1 MAKPNAQ
8 PSATRGSPL
17 QRFILL
23 RLLLIV
29 MLPMLAVA
37 SINLW
42 LASQQLEQKARQQ
55 FEQQAEQNAKLLQR
69 WLNMRLADA
78 RLYARGAG
86 LDTITQRLVDH
97 WQKTQLPAPE
107 FIATPLWQSIHQ
119 AYQQRTRALPLHD
132 QLFHNLLLIS
142 RDGTVLLSARPT
154 SWLGQNLLQEKRP
167 SPLSTSI
174 KATLSDGLDHLS
186 TAQPLAGGFSSW
198 YVDTLGDAGL
208 VALQLDFSQLEH
220 IVAPLHGQRR
230 NLIVN
235 QQGELRTP
243 LPAFVDSTSSGQAHK
258 ALTTEFSDVGLTDY
272 LSFDGVAVTGMRHTV
287 SAADQTW
294 YLITETPTA
303 ELSQAARYLWHT
315 VALYVLA
322 AALLSIA
329 AAALLARH
337 LAAPIQRLSQP
348 DSALTTAASSSII
361 ELEQI
366 RQELQNNNKR
376 HQQQQDL
383 INDSLLKSHQ
393 HLAQLSDQKEALDQ
407 HCIILLVGPDGR
419 IKNANRHFC
428 RLSGYQPEELLNK
441 TLDELDPEPFGT
453 SGWHINRALQQG
465 QSWTGV
471 VHGHDRHCQSFWLQA
486 TVIPLRRQQGT
497 MYVCTDI
504 SVQQRTQQVLT
515 ELHQITSDNH
525 LNLERRI
532 NAMLELGCRVFELPI
547 GIVSD
552 IQGNTYTVRY
562 VQAPEGALSRGDQFN
577 LGDTYCVHTLMA
589 NAPIAYHHAGHS
601 DIAEH
606 PCYQK
611 FKLESYVGSPLFIQG
626 QRRGTVNFSGPELRS
641 QPFSA
646 QELELVQLIS
656 QWVGLEIGRAQGQQ
670 ALQRQDRLLQQV
682 STQARIG
689 GWEVNLVEQEVY
701 WSDMTRAIHR
711 VPDDFVPTLE
721 QGIEFYKAGASR
733 ERIQEVV
740 QRAIEHGTPWDET
753 LQIVTYDG
761 HDIWVQARGQ
771 AEFRKDQCVRLFGSF
786 QDINDQVLEQH
797 RNELVLRSTAVG
809 VWDWQLDSGKTQF
822 NERWA
827 EIVGYSLA
835 ELEPTT
841 IDTWMSLAH
850 PDDLAE
856 SERLLQQH
864 WQGESEYYVCEARM
878 RHKEGH
884 WIWVLDTGQVIE
896 WSEDGNPLR
905 MIGTHLDISE
915 RKRSEQALAT
925 LNQRLSLARDAAG
938 MGIWEVDIKTGH
950 VIWDDGMFELFGVR
964 PESFNHSAQDWLNCV
979 HPADREQ
986 AAEAFK
992 RSVSDRHSMNSEFR
1006 IISHPDGLRYIQ
1018 ANAQVVTDDD
1028 GNAERVIGA
1037 NYDITALRQQQQ
1049 QAERALSLIEAS
1061 LEATD
1066 NGVLVTSTEGRI
1078 LRWNHRLLEMWRL
1091 QSHQLQGKTHKQLLQ
1106 HIVPQLQRAQ
1116 GVSQQMQ
1123 ELYANP
1129 EQGAFDLL
1137 ECADGRVFERSSL
1150 PMMVEHQAIGRVW
1163 NYRDI
1168 TSQQRNQKALIEA
1181 RQQAEA
1187 ALLAKSQFL
1196 ASMSHEIRTPMN
1208 GIIGMLELMRNTP
1221 LTEEQQHRISLARS
1235 SAQSL
1240 LSLINDILDFSKI
1253 EAQKLTLAA
1262 ERYDLVA
1269 MAGDCVE
1276 GLAQLAQDK
1285 DLELIL
1291 DTSAIQCQHILG
1303 DEGRSR
1309 QVLTNL
1315 VGNAIKFTETGDIEV
1330 CLQTSA
1336 ADKRP
1341 CRVEVA
1347 IRDTG
1352 IGIPADALASLF
1364 DAFSQVDASHSR
1376 RFGGTGLGLA
1386 IVRQLLQLMQGD
1398 IHVDSELGHGSVF
1411 TAHWY
1416 VDEGWSRQAASQ
1428 PKRQILIVT
1437 SHSKLAH
1444 SISAMLSH
1452 LNADSTTCL
1461 TVEQALSQ
1469 AKPGQFDTVL
1479 MDHSLALSE
1488 NAQGQLASHQLQ
1500 QQADCRLVMMTPMHF
1515 HSEPDALNQAG
1526 IDWWFPKPV
1535 TEQDLLR
1542 ALDESASS
1550 RWQQR
1555 DSFLGQ
1561 GSWQHLLLVEDN
1573 QINQLVASELLGAM
1587 GYRVSIADNG
1597 RQALAL
1603 LQPSSDPIELILM
1616 DCQMPDM
1623 DGYEATRRIRAGEAG
1638 PAAAELPIIA
1648 MTANAMEGD
1657 KQSCLEAGMDD
1668 YLSKPVN
1675 VQAVQ
1680 QKLNQWLQAPIP
1692 NPTPNPTPKAAAA
1705 IDAPSPTSPAAPKS
1719 THRSEA
1725 QRETVN
1731 EADTSQGEV
1740 TQNKE
1745 TIEPIWLSDEAL
1757 QRMMGNETLLK
1768 RLLDLFLQ
1776 EQPGRIEALKQS
1788 QQQGNGPAINA
1799 EAHTIKGAAAN
1810 LGAEQ
1815 VRRLAEQLEHNS
1827 RQAPDD
1833 DHSTAIAELEQA
1845 IQRFSLHIQSLQAA
1859 DEPAKQPSPS
1869 RDQLSEA
1876 DIAELRQLQIE
1887 LELANY
1893 IDSNDYAVLH
1903 TELSE
1908 PALAQQLLTIRQA
1921 IDRFDSETAN
1931 AQLQA
1936 VLRRFS

>member
-8 PSATRGSPL
+8 QSATRGSPL

-23 RLLLIV
+23 RLLLI
-29 MLPMLAVA
+29 MILPMLAVA

-42 LASQQLEQKARQQ
+42 FASQQLEQKARQQ

-78 RLYARGAG
+78 RLYAHGAG
-86 LDTITQRLVDH
+86 LDVITQRLVDH
-97 WQKTQLPAPE
+97 WQKTQLSAPE
-107 FIATPLWQSIHQ
+107 FIATPLWQSIHK
-119 AYQQRTRALPLHD
+119 AYQQRTEALSLHD

-154 SWLGQNLLQEKRP
+154 PLLGQNLLRDP
-167 SPLSTSI
+167 VSPALRRTVEN
-174 KATLSDGLDHLS
+174 TLTDDLDHLS
-186 TAQPLAGGFSSW
+186 SAQPLDGGFSSW
-198 YVDTLGDAGL
+198 YVDDLGKSGL
-208 VALQLDFSQLEH
+208 VALQLNFSQLKSF
-220 IVAPLHGQRR
+220 VAPIDGELRQ
-230 NLIVN
+230 LIIN
-235 QQGELRTP
+235 QKGELRTS
-243 LPAFVDSTSSGQAHK
+243 LPAFSNSTSSGQPRK
-258 ALTTEFSDVGLTDY
+258 ALTIAFNDQDLQRY
-272 LSFDGVAVTGMRHTV
+272 RSFDGVDVVGIRHAVT
-287 SAADQTW
+287 AADQTW
-294 YLITETPTA
+294 YLLSETPA
-303 ELSQAARYLWHT
+303 SRLLDAAKRLWHT
-315 VALYVLA
+315 IALYIAA
-322 AALLSIA
+322 AALLSII

-348 DSALTTAASSSII
+348 ETSILAEPGSAII

-366 RQELQNNNKR
+366 RQELKNNIER
-376 HQQQQDL
+376 QQQQQDL

-393 HLAQLSDQKEALDQ
+393 HLAQLSDQKEVLDQ
-407 HCIILLVGPDGR
+407 HCIILLVGSDGR
-419 IKNANRHFC
+419 IKTANKHFC
-428 RLSGYQPEELLNK
+428 RLTGYQPEELIDKPLA
-441 TLDELDPEPFGT
+441 ELEPEPFGA

-471 VHGHDRHCQSFWLQA
+471 VHGHDRAQQSFWLQA
-486 TVIPLRRQQGT
+486 TVIPLRRDQGT

-515 ELHQITSDNH
+515 ELHQITSDTS
-525 LNLERRI
+525 LNLEQRI
-532 NAMLELGCRVFELPI
+532 NAILELGCRVFELPI

-552 IQGNTYTVRY
+552 IRSNTYTVRY
-562 VQAPEGALSRGDQFN
+562 VQAPEGALSSGDQFT

-589 NAPIAYHHAGHS
+589 NAPVAYHHAGHS

-606 PCYQK
+606 PCYQN

-626 QRRGTVNFSGPELRS
+626 QRRGTVNFSGPEPRS

-646 QELELVQLIS
+646 QELELVQLLS
-656 QWVGLEIGRAQGQQ
+656 QWVGQEIGRDHNQQ
-670 ALQRQDRLLQQV
+670 TLQRQGRLLQQV
-682 STQARIG
+682 SRQARIG
-689 GWEVNLVEQEVY
+689 AWEVNLIDQEVH
-701 WSDMTRAIHR
+701 WSEMTRIIHR
-711 VPDDFVPTLE
+711 VPDDFVPTIE
-721 QGIEFYKAGASR
+721 KGIEFYKEGASR
-733 ERIQEVV
+733 NRIQAAI
-740 QRAIEHGTPWDET
+740 QLAIEQGTPWDET

-761 HDIWVQARGQ
+761 HEIWVQARGQ
-771 AEFRKDQCVRLFGSF
+771 AEFQHDRCVRLFGSF
-786 QDINDQVLEQH
+786 QDVNEQLLEQH

-864 WQGESEYYVCEARM
+864 WQGETEYYVCEARM
-878 RHKEGH
+878 RHKDGH

-896 WSEDGNPLR
+896 WSEDGKPLR

-915 RKRSEQALAT
+915 RKRSEHKLAT

-938 MGIWEVDIKTGH
+938 MGIWEVDLSTGH
-950 VIWDDGMFELFGVR
+950 LDWDDGMYRLYGLD
-964 PESFNHSAQDWLNCV
+964 ESEFHNQVENWVSCL
-979 HPADREQ
+979 HPADREH
-986 AAEAFK
+986 ATNEFK
-992 RSVSDRHSMNSEFR
+992 NSVSERRNFDSEFR

-1018 ANAQVVTDDD
+1018 ANAQIVTDDD

-1066 NGVLVTSTEGRI
+1066 NGVLVTGANGRI

-1091 QSHQLQGKTHKQLLQ
+1091 LPEQIKNKTHKQLLQ
-1106 HIVPQLQRAQ
+1106 HIVPQLQNSQ

-1129 EQGAFDLL
+1129 QQGAFDLL

-1150 PMMVEHQAIGRVW
+1150 PMMIEQQAIGRVW

-1168 TSQQRNQKALIEA
+1168 TSQQRSQKALIEA
-1181 RQQAEA
+1181 RQQAES
-1187 ALLAKSQFL
+1187 ALVAKSQFL

-1208 GIIGMLELMRNTP
+1208 GILGMLELLRSTP
-1221 LTEEQQHRISLARS
+1221 LTEEQQHRVSLARS

-1253 EAQKLTLAA
+1253 EAQKLTLVN
-1262 ERYDLVA
+1262 ERYDFLA
-1269 MAGDCVE
+1269 MVGDCVE

-1285 DLELIL
+1285 DVELIL
-1291 DTSAIQCQHILG
+1291 DTSAAECQYLLG

-1309 QVLTNL
+1309 QILTNL
-1315 VGNAIKFTETGDIEV
+1315 LGNAIKFTEAGEV
-1330 CLQTSA
+1330 EVSIKTSP
-1336 ADKRP
+1336 ADARP
-1341 CRVEVA
+1341 GRVELT

-1352 IGIPADALASLF
+1352 IGIPKDAQAQLF

-1398 IHVDSELGHGSVF
+1398 IYVDSEPGRGSVF
-1411 TAHWY
+1411 TAYWY
-1416 VDEGWSRQAASQ
+1416 VNETWPRQNPPQ
-1428 PKRQILIVT
+1428 PQRQVLIVA
-1437 SHSKLAH
+1437 SHPRLAE
-1444 SISAMLSH
+1444 SISAMLCH
-1452 LNADSTTCL
+1452 LNASTTACL
-1461 TVEQALSQ
+1461 DVAQAMALAQ
-1469 AKPGQFDTVL
+1469 PGSFDTIL
-1479 MDHSLALSE
+1479 IDHSLALAE
-1488 NAQGQLASHQLQ
+1488 NNSGQLVSTPLK
-1500 QQADCRLVMMTPMHF
+1500 QQAQCRLVMLTPMHF
-1515 HSEPDALNQAG
+1515 HSEPDALSQAG

-1542 ALDESASS
+1542 ALDKHASS
-1550 RWQQR
+1550 RWHQR
-1555 DSFLGQ
+1555 DSFTGQ
-1561 GSWQHLLLVEDN
+1561 GGWQHLLLVEDN
-1573 QINQLVASELLGAM
+1573 QVNQLVASELLSAM

-1597 RQALAL
+1597 RHALSF
-1603 LQPSSDPIELILM
+1603 LQHMSDPVELILM

-1638 PAAAELPIIA
+1638 QDVAKLPIIA

-1657 KQSCLEAGMDD
+1657 KQICLEAGMDD

-1675 VQAVQ
+1675 LQAVQ
-1680 QKLNQWLQAPIP
+1680 QKLHQWLQAPADAQP
-1692 NPTPNPTPKAAAA
+1692 PTPSALEPTQTS
-1705 IDAPSPTSPAAPKS
+1705 DAQPNTD
-1719 THRSEA
+1719 SEA
-1725 QRETVN
+1725 SMDQGDVN
-1731 EADTSQGEV
+1731 QTEVNPGADA
-1740 TQNKE
+1740 
-1745 TIEPIWLSDEAL
+1745 IEPIWLSDEAL

-1788 QQQGNGPAINA
+1788 QQQGNGPAISA

-1815 VRRLAEQLEHNS
+1815 VRRLAEQLEHSS
-1827 RQAPDD
+1827 RAEPDA
-1833 DHSTAIAELEQA
+1833 DHMPTITELEQA
-1845 IQRFSLHIQSLQAA
+1845 VERFKQHVSPAQQAPEPTSAASEQLTSEHLSQLRKLQA
-1859 DEPAKQPSPS
+1859 
-1869 RDQLSEA
+1869 
-1876 DIAELRQLQIE
+1876 E

-1893 IDSNDYAVLH
+1893 IDSSDYSVLQI
-1903 TELSE
+1903 ELAE
-1908 PALAQQLLTIRQA
+1908 PELAQQLQNIRQA
-1921 IDRFDSETAN
+1921 VDRFDGETAK
-1931 AQLQA
+1931 AQLRA
-1936 VLRRFS
+1936 VLERFS